1 MVLDKSQTDFISSIV
16 ANAIFTVDGLEL
28 LKKKHISIRKRLMFE
43 LNALKNDTIGLRQV
57 ENRGITLDAIKVVLD
72 GIFESVLGMNREE
85 FLRTKMARHLTLAD
99 IDDPL
104 WSPDKPRKKSRSV
117 PKAVRVD
124 PPDGGPRK
132 FSHTNFVPSAFHA
145 THGAMRFG

>member
-1 MVLDKSQTDFISSIV
+1 MVLDNSQTDFISSIV

-28 LKKKHISIRKRLMFE
+28 LKKKHISIRKRLLFE

-57 ENRGITLDAIKVVLD
+57 ENRGITLDEIKVVLD

-117 PKAVRVD
+117 PKAVHVD
-124 PPDGGPRK
+124 PPAGGPRK